1 VLLSTAY
8 ASTAVASA
16 RMSLIVRFCLPRWT
30 ALSRFGMAIAARM
43 PMIAMT
49 ISSSIRVKPDSRF
62 FMTLYSPIAIE
73 ILTVDE
79 QEAGQGGSVAK
90 PLPASYLLRCAHS
103 RPYVFCRS
111 GGGGSDVG

>member
-1 VLLSTAY
+1 MAMYVGERFVNEFVASVWSAVVQRPVAHVACGYVLLSTAY
-8 ASTAVASA
+8 ASTAVARA

-62 FMTLYSPIAIE
+62 FMTLYSPSAIE
-73 ILTVDE
+73 I
-79 QEAGQGGSVAK
+79 
-90 PLPASYLLRCAHS
+90 PLLM
-103 RPYVFCRS
+103 
-111 GGGGSDVG
+111 